1 MKRCDN
7 CFESNSDGATNCVI
21 CGDPLDIPQVAGHTS
36 VALAKASP
44 VEDDLQDAPVR
55 APLSEPED
63 DLVEPEDD
71 LVEVEV
77 EIVEDFDEDPTATIR
92 RPALEPESAP
102 EPAAAPPAPQ
112 PQPAQPQPAQPQP
125 PVPDEGGT
133 IVLQVFHDTEPRVV
147 HAHPVV
153 NDITLVGR
161 EDPQRD
167 VFPDLDLGKLP
178 ASEVSSG
185 HASRQ
190 HLRLLRQ
197 GGRYYLYVYKGSTGT
212 QVCDRMVDPASY
224 GKRFEIQV
232 GDRIILGGKV
242 RMKLARVK

>member
-1 MKRCDN
+1 
-7 CFESNSDGATNCVI
+7 
-21 CGDPLDIPQVAGHTS
+21 
-36 VALAKASP
+36 
-44 VEDDLQDAPVR
+44 
-55 APLSEPED
+55 
-63 DLVEPEDD
+63 
-71 LVEVEV
+71 
-77 EIVEDFDEDPTATIR
+77 
-92 RPALEPESAP
+92 
-102 EPAAAPPAPQ
+102 
-112 PQPAQPQPAQPQP
+112 
-125 PVPDEGGT
+125 
-133 IVLQVFHDTEPRVV
+133 VFHDKEPRVV
-147 HAHPVV
+147 HTHPVV

-178 ASEVSSG
+178 AGEVSSG

-197 GGRYYLYVYKGSTGT
+197 GSRYYLYVYKGSTGT
-212 QVCDRMVDPASY
+212 QVCDRMVDPAQY

>member
-1 MKRCDN
+1 MK
-7 CFESNSDGATNCVI
+7 
-21 CGDPLDIPQVAGHTS
+21 
-36 VALAKASP
+36 
-44 VEDDLQDAPVR
+44 
-55 APLSEPED
+55 
-63 DLVEPEDD
+63 
-71 LVEVEV
+71 VEVVPEIEIIEEQEEETELEPLYRVLVHNDDVTPMEV
-77 EIVEDFDEDPTATIR
+77 DSRDSNPRFIGEPTPLPTA
-92 RPALEPESAP
+92 PPP
-102 EPAAAPPAPQ
+102 QAAAIDPPPVPQPQAKPPAP
-112 PQPAQPQPAQPQP
+112 
-125 PVPDEGGT
+125 VEEGGQV
-133 IVLQVFHDTEPRVV
+133 VLQVFHDKEPRVV

-197 GGRYYLYVYKGSTGT
+197 GSRYYLYVYKGSTGT
-212 QVCDRMVDPASY
+212 QVCDRMVDPAQY